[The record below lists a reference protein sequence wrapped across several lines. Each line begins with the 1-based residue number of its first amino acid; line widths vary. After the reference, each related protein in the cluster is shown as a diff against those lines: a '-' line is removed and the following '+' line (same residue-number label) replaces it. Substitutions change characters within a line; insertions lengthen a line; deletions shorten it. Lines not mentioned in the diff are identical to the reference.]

1 MKMKDGKG
9 VIESGDTL
17 SQIAKKNGMTLKAL
31 LGANPNIKNA
41 NQIKIG
47 QTITVPP
54 KAMLAG
60 SASKNPYKYMTR
72 DETSAL
78 AKDTEANRARLK
90 KQKETGKS
98 IPRDKNSST
107 SRSAET
113 STRKMQNAVKNAA
126 AQTKPSKKD
135 TNTGSSMNMSIFKQ
149 TKDKMKRKNRR

>member
-9 VIESGDTL
+9 FIESGDTL

-41 NQIKIG
+41 NQIRVG
-47 QTITVPP
+47 QAITIPP
-54 KAMLAG
+54 KGMLAG
-60 SASKNPYKYMTR
+60 SASSNPYKYMSR
-72 DETSAL
+72 DETASL

-98 IPRDKNSST
+98 IPRDRNSST
-107 SRSAET
+107 SRAAET

-135 TNTGSSMNMSIFKQ
+135 TNTGSSMSPRLQKLFK
-149 TKDKMKRKNRR
+149 KNRNK

>member
-47 QTITVPP
+47 QSITIPP
-54 KAMLAG
+54 KGMLAG
-60 SASKNPYKYMTR
+60 SASSNPYKYMTR

-98 IPRDKNSST
+98 IPRNRNSKT
-107 SRSAET
+107 NRAAET
-113 STRKMQNAVKNAA
+113 ATRKMQNAVKNTA
-126 AQTKPSKKD
+126 AQMSPSKKNK
-135 TNTGSSMNMSIFKQ
+135 NTGTSMSPKLQKLFKN
-149 TKDKMKRKNRR
+149 NRNK